1 MFRFSTEG
9 GRRRIRGDGS
19 CKMIQHPTQSGLVSC
34 RTTDMQ
40 HTHTRTTIHTRPR
53 KPQAHLSEQQ
63 LQGRKWGQGIRRRA
77 PLLPFNQTAFSLAF
91 ICSLVEPFFFFDSNR
106 FTLQQKSFAFLS
118 FFCSFLCFLFLVQ
131 LSMFRDSFYSL
142 LFPSSKCYTF
152 VIAFSLLY
160 SLKPV

>member
-1 MFRFSTEG
+1 
-9 GRRRIRGDGS
+9 
-19 CKMIQHPTQSGLVSC
+19 MIQHPRYTQSGLVSC

-40 HTHTRTTIHTRPR
+40 YTHTRTTIHARPR

-77 PLLPFNQTAFSLAF
+77 PLLPFNQTAFVVLWSLF
-91 ICSLVEPFFFFDSNR
+91 LIQIDLPYSKNPLPFVFFFSS
-106 FTLQQKSFAFLS
+106 L
-118 FFCSFLCFLFLVQ
+118 LCFLFLVQ
-131 LSMFRDSFYSL
+131 LCMFRDSFSSL
-142 LFPSSKCYTF
+142 LSPSSQCYTF